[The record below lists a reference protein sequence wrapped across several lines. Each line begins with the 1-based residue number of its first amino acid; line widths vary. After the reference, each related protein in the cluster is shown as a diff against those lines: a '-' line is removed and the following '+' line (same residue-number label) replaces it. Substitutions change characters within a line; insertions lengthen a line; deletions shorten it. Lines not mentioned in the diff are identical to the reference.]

1 MHKGFILL
9 ICLIGISGEISAQNG
24 NSGQFSITGTTNIS
38 AGQGTK
44 LSVTGGNPAMPSKWT
59 WFVDRC
65 GGAPIASGASLLVSP
80 SKTTTY
86 YARREGSAQCI
97 TTTVYV
103 NNNSVPP
110 DEIMGKDV
118 ICRGEKD
125 VRLSVL
131 GGILGKGAHWAWY
144 EGSCTGRKIG
154 EGSSVLVSP
163 VQSTQYFVRAEGGS
177 NTTECRNFTVNVA
190 SLSVKPQSVTGP
202 DMVNANQPFT
212 LRVNGGKLANGA
224 IWTWYEGTASNK
236 ILIGRGEV
244 LNNISTEKSTTYFVT
259 AESDCGQI
267 EHTVKT
273 VTVKAPVLQSLA
285 RNNSQPVNFFNIGFA
300 NNNIK
305 NLNSLANLSLTVGG
319 GGRFGW
325 YGRAKLNVS
334 QTKSTY
340 ETDNTGI
347 NDYDENGYYQFSGQV
362 LNKRYGLTGGLMY
375 TQAPISLYVGAG
387 YGKRELQWEIR
398 QFTYGDNV
406 EKSKAWARNIPSSF
420 EGPEVEGGIMV
431 RVGFINFLA
440 GIGSVNFKY
449 IDAHAGIGYNF
460 K

>member
-1 MHKGFILL
+1 MHKGSFLVIFFLGLCGTLL
-9 ICLIGISGEISAQNG
+9 AQQ
-24 NSGQFSITGTTNIS
+24 SQQFSITGTTRIS

-44 LSVTGGNPAMPSKWT
+44 LTISGASSESKWT

-65 GGAPIASGASLLVSP
+65 GGAPIATGGSLLVSP

-86 YARREGSAQCI
+86 FARRENTSQCI

-103 NNNSVPP
+103 NNNSVAP
-110 DEIMGKDV
+110 DEVMGKGM

-125 VRLSVL
+125 VRLTVL

-144 EGSCTGRKIG
+144 EGGCSGRKIG
-154 EGSSVLVSP
+154 EGSAVTVSP
-163 VQSTQYFVRAEGGS
+163 IQTTQYFVRAEGGS
-177 NTTECRNFTVNVA
+177 NTTECRSFTVNVA
-190 SLSVKPQSVTGP
+190 NLSVKPQGIAGP
-202 DMVNANQPFT
+202 DMVNANQPFSLKIT
-212 LRVNGGKLANGA
+212 GGKLAEGA
-224 IWTWYEGTASNK
+224 SWTWYEGTATNK
-236 ILIGRGEV
+236 TMIGKGPF
-244 LNNISTEKSTTYFVT
+244 LDNIRTEKSTTYFVT

-273 VTVKAPVLQSLA
+273 VTVKAPVLQQLA
-285 RNNSQPVNFFNIGFA
+285 KANSRPISFFNVGFA

-305 NLNSLANLSLTVGG
+305 DLNSLANISLTVGG
-319 GGRFGW
+319 GGKLGW
-325 YGRAKLNVS
+325 YGRAKLNIN
-334 QTKSTY
+334 QTRSIY
-340 ETDNTGI
+340 ETDNTGLM
-347 NDYDENGYYQFSGQV
+347 DYNEDGYYQFSGNV
-362 LNKRYGLTGGLMY
+362 VNKRYGLTAGLMY

-398 QFTYGDNV
+398 QFSYGNN
-406 EKSKAWARNIPSSF
+406 EELSRAWARNVPSSF

-431 RVGFINFLA
+431 RVGFLNFLA

-460 K
+460 R